1 MADEFANVY
10 ADAERARSYASLDY
24 PGTYYL
30 AFRDIPDILGRH
42 VQGRRALDFG
52 CGTGRSTRFLKNLG
66 FNARGIDIAEAMLAE
81 ARARD
86 VEGDYQLVP
95 ADRPPDLPSADYDLI
110 LAAFTFDNIPAH
122 TRTDLLGALMRA
134 LNSRGRLILIVST
147 PEIYCHEWVSFSTRD
162 FPENRHV
169 PDGGQVRI
177 IMLDVPDRRPVEDIV
192 CSDRAYRHLFR
203 DAGLEVLHM
212 HQPLGTGAEPYR
224 WVSELSV
231 PAWTIYVLGRQSD
244 QGVAGQVDHPLRLR
258 GPS

>member
-1 MADEFANVY
+1 MADRFENVY
-10 ADAERARSYASLDY
+10 ADAERARSYAGLDY

-81 ARARD
+81 ARTRD
-86 VEGDYQLVP
+86 VEGDYRLVP
-95 ADRPPDLPSADYDLI
+95 ADRPPDLPIADYDLI

-122 TRTDLLGALMRA
+122 TRTDLLGALKRA
-134 LNSRGRLILIVST
+134 LDSRGRLVLIVST
-147 PEIYCHEWVSFSTRD
+147 PEIYCHEWASFSTKD

-169 PDGGQVRI
+169 SDGGKVRI
-177 IMLDVPDRRPVEDIV
+177 IMLDVPDRRPVEDIIW
-192 CSDRAYRHLFR
+192 SDRSYRHVFR
-203 DAGLEVLHM
+203 DAGLHVLHM
-212 HQPLGTGAEPYR
+212 HQPLGTAAEPYR

-231 PAWTIYVLGRQSD
+231 PAWTIYVLGRES
-244 QGVAGQVDHPLRLR
+244 GQARR
-258 GPS
+258 PSP